1 MKSLW
6 DNLLDDDHNDKY
18 IFVYKK
24 LNKIMYSLRV
34 RHIYPEFRYD
44 KAHRQLVHKISTE
57 VKNKLSNTHK

>member
-34 RHIYPEFRYD
+34 RHIYPEFSDD